1 MLSPLRKQ
9 GRHVVLRFRVHL
21 QIRISN
27 SEPTGRAKAPPMTGS
42 AKQSIS
48 PSKERMDCFAT
59 LAMTRVIETHVRIPA
74 AQIARAMHGP
84 FAPPNRERRECRA
97 LGAPAAARGVVNT
110 RVSHHGHTGNTRHS
124 PRNGF
129 NGFLR
134 ALPGDRAFLSPSP
147 HGFLSAKLDAG
158 VEASGPHDFAVREI
172 SALVSRAF
180 RVHRI
185 PPRVRDD
192 RDTPLAS
199 PKPARMSE
207 RAAVAKPPVAGTEPV
222 TPQRR

>member
-1 MLSPLRKQ
+1 MPGARCARS
-9 GRHVVLRFRVHL
+9 
-21 QIRISN
+21 
-27 SEPTGRAKAPPMTGS
+27 RACS
-42 AKQSIS
+42 VES
-48 PSKERMDCFAT
+48 
-59 LAMTRVIETHVRIPA
+59 
-74 AQIARAMHGP
+74 
-84 FAPPNRERRECRA
+84 
-97 LGAPAAARGVVNT
+97 T

-185 PPRVRDD
+185 PRSAFV
-192 RDTPLAS
+192 TI
-199 PKPARMSE
+199 
-207 RAAVAKPPVAGTEPV
+207 AKRPF
-222 TPQRR
+222 QRRRDGGGCIADLGKGRSGIFLQMGLDDPNHVDPPQQNSVLAQAAGRWMEKRARDPISRPFLLPESLTPIARTS